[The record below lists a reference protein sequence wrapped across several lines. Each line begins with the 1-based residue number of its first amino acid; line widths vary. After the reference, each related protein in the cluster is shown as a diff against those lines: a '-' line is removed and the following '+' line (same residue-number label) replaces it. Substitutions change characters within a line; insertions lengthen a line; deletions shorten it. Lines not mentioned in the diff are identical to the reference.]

1 LLIFAVVAAIFG
13 FVQSGRAA
21 LSARD
26 ANIARETAQSDK
38 ATAQVASTQA
48 VSGQKEAEIANAQA
62 QEARADAVDQANK
75 ALSGSLA
82 AQADSV
88 KNGNYTL
95 ALLFGM
101 EAYQRDPNLLTRMTL
116 FQLLQ
121 FTPYK
126 RQFDF
131 TRPVSNIA
139 IWPEGKVI
147 AAASCEGDR
156 AKSCTEGVVKLYDS
170 DMNEIGALSDSN
182 HRLGPVYALAFK
194 PNDSLL
200 AVGGC
205 IPTGEQCSDS
215 QGQVSI
221 WDVSDPSKPEWIG
234 DTSTLTEPKYAHKGL
249 VKTIAF
255 SPNGQ
260 RIASGSY
267 DETII
272 LWEVSRAGLK
282 PINQLRGHFS
292 FVNGLTFLDD
302 DSLASGSDDN
312 TIALWRDISK
322 ENRPWRIYMDHDASV
337 SSVAYS
343 AKVQKFASASDD
355 KTVLLWDWS
364 LGALGRHPIKLQG
377 HTGFVKSVT
386 FNEDGTILASAGF
399 DNRIILWD
407 TSTGEQIGPPL
418 SAHLSAI
425 NDISFAVGATGD
437 NLSAPFLV
445 SGSDD
450 QTVIRWDLSSRH
462 PLSQSLNALPE
473 GLEQVTSNEIFD
485 SQVDGQ
491 QLIVREKATAKVIPL
506 RGHSGLI
513 SNWTFNGQLLDNR
526 LLLASAG
533 KDQVVILWDLTKISE
548 TGGLEFLK
556 LSGFDNPVKEVFFS
570 SNGNN
575 LYTIEQIGEL
585 ERITKW
591 NIDPRD
597 WSTFLA
603 CEAVKENLT
612 KATRDEFL
620 KRVRDPQF
628 LQTCKIEMANVP

>member
-1 LLIFAVVAAIFG
+1 
-13 FVQSGRAA
+13 
-21 LSARD
+21 
-26 ANIARETAQSDK
+26 
-38 ATAQVASTQA
+38 
-48 VSGQKEAEIANAQA
+48 
-62 QEARADAVDQANK
+62 
-75 ALSGSLA
+75 
-82 AQADSV
+82 
-88 KNGNYTL
+88 
-95 ALLFGM
+95 
-101 EAYQRDPNLLTRMTL
+101 
-116 FQLLQ
+116 
-121 FTPYK
+121 
-126 RQFDF
+126 
-131 TRPVSNIA
+131 VSNIA
-139 IWPEGKVI
+139 IWPEGRVI
-147 AAASCEGDR
+147 AAASCEGNR

-343 AKVQKFASASDD
+343 SQVQKFASASDD

-418 SAHLSAI
+418 SVHLSAI
-425 NDISFAVGATGD
+425 NDISFAVGATED

-462 PLSQSLNALPE
+462 PLSQSLNALPD
-473 GLEQVTSNEIFD
+473 GLEQVTSNKIFD

-513 SNWTFNGQLLDNR
+513 SNWTFNGQLLDDR

-533 KDQVVILWDLTKISE
+533 KDQVVILWDLSDISG
-548 TGGLEFLK
+548 TAGLEFLK
-556 LSGFDNPVKEVFFS
+556 LSGFDNPVKEVFFGP
-570 SNGNN
+570 NGKN

-585 ERITKW
+585 ERITQW

-612 KATRDEFL
+612 RTTWDEFL
-620 KRVRDPQF
+620 KRVPNPQF
-628 LQTCKIEMANVP
+628 LQTCIIEMANVP